1 MSSCITVLAVA
12 NCARPGDDSYGVDIN
27 NIYDCLM
34 GIKARDYPVNII
46 QLGVSIV
53 N

>member
-12 NCARPGDDSYGVDIN
+12 NCALPRNNGYGVDIN

-34 GIKARDYPVNII
+34 GIKARDYAGNII
-46 QLGVSIV
+46 QLGASIV